1 MNLIKELTRNDTGET
16 GSNQEGITIPK
27 VTKLLKYFPLLDSN
41 IKNPRTEVNF
51 LDDDNK
57 IWTFGFVYYNNKFFS
72 GTRNEYRLSKT
83 KAYLKKNNL
92 KAKDKIIF
100 YLNKNNVRMISYEK
114 KKNNIYNKDNV
125 IVLSGKWYEGKI

>member
-1 MNLIKELTRNDTGET
+1 MKIIKELTRNDTGET

-27 VTKLLKYFPLLDSN
+27 NRKLLEYFPALEKT
-41 IKNPRTEVNF
+41 IKNPREEVNF
-51 LDDDNK
+51 IDDDNG

-83 KAYLKKNNL
+83 KSYIKKNNL
-92 KAKDKIIF
+92 KAEDKIIF
-100 YLNKNNVRMISYEK
+100 YINERNERMISHERK
-114 KKNNIYNKDNV
+114 KKNIFNKDGV

>member
-1 MNLIKELTRNDTGET
+1 LKIIKELTRNDTGET
-16 GSNQEGITIPK
+16 GSNQEGITIPR
-27 VTKLLKYFPLLDSN
+27 VTKLLKYFPLLDPT
-41 IKNPRTEVNF
+41 IKNPRKEVNF
-51 LDDDNK
+51 VDDDNK

-83 KAYLKKNNL
+83 KAYIKINNL

-100 YLNKNNVRMISYEK
+100 YINEKNVRMISYEK
-114 KKNNIYNKDNV
+114 KINNIYNKDNV